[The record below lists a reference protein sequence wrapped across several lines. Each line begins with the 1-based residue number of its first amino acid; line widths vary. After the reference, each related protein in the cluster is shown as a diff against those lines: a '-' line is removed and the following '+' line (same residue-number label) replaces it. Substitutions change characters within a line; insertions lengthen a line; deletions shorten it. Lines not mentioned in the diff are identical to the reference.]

1 MIFWILFTLFYSY
14 LFSLTGNL
22 KNMYSVSFIPG
33 YVFGI
38 VWTILYILY
47 GILLSKLETRQ
58 QIIGIIVLTLT
69 NLWTPISLYT
79 NLKIS
84 KIYILFV
91 LGLNIWFYSYLSKE
105 MRPYLIPQILWIL
118 FASTLLL
125 KMI

>member
-69 NLWTPISLYT
+69 NLWTPISVYT

>member
-84 KIYILFV
+84 KMYILFV